1 MASWA
6 LVSLSG
12 FLFLALN
19 ELINNRAAD
28 LMGLEKLGREEKR
41 TKDDVRDDIMGRGER
56 RHEAGAGGM
65 TQNESWFR
73 IAHLASL

>member
-1 MASWA
+1 M
-6 LVSLSG
+6 
-12 FLFLALN
+12 
-19 ELINNRAAD
+19 
-28 LMGLEKLGREEKR
+28 MGLEKLGREEKR